1 MSTPPAPPDPAEHYD
16 KAVTN
21 YRDTAKWILSVFAA
35 IAGVLLAGLQLS
47 NLGKADAPYL
57 TIAAIAAA
65 FALGAVGVI
74 IWLATTILASG
85 VVTETSLRAYPR
97 TVGSKDINLN
107 DNLLLDG
114 YETVDAFLKDYK
126 SIGAQ
131 YEQARKDDDKATVT
145 NLTPKIK
152 KLIQTRSTLLPIAR
166 YAMVLRSFNI
176 AMQWMF
182 VCGIV
187 AAIAIGVFAWATN
200 QKSVTNTIFQGP
212 PSAASV
218 KLTDAG
224 QAALKD
230 SLGED
235 CVKLPQV
242 AVILLSVAEGKFE
255 VVSIP
260 SSTCKVAKFTVDADT
275 GTVQS
280 SP

>member
-21 YRDTAKWILSVFAA
+21 YRETAKWILSVFAA

-65 FALGAVGVI
+65 FALGAVGAI
-74 IWLATTILASG
+74 IWLATTVLASG

-107 DNLLLDG
+107 DKLLLDG
-114 YETVDAFLKDYK
+114 YDTVVAFLDDYTI
-126 SIGAQ
+126 IGAQ
-131 YEQARKDDDKATVT
+131 YEQARKNNDQATVT
-145 NLTPKIK
+145 RLTPKIK
-152 KLIQTRSTLLPIAR
+152 QLVQTRSTLLPIAR
-166 YAMVLRSFNI
+166 YAIVLRSFNV
-176 AMQWMF
+176 AMRWMF

-200 QKSVTNTIFQGP
+200 QKSVTNTIFQEP
-212 PSAASV
+212 PSTAAV
-218 KLTDAG
+218 TLTTTG

-230 SLGED
+230 SLGAD
-235 CVKLPQV
+235 CVAQPQV
-242 AVILLSVAEGKFE
+242 AVILLSVADGKFE
-255 VVSIP
+255 VVTIP
-260 SSTCKVAKFTVDADT
+260 SNICQVAKFTVDADT